1 MAEHRTAL
9 VVSHTHW
16 DREWYLPFQRFRMKL
31 VEMVDTLLDI
41 LDTEPSYKYFTL
53 DGQTVVLED
62 YLEIRPENRERLA
75 KHIRNGRILIGPWY
89 VLPDEFLVSGESLVR
104 NLLLGHLVAKEYGG
118 VMPVGY
124 LPDTF
129 GHPSQIP
136 QIFQGFGLDNAVI
149 YRGVETDSSEFLW
162 ESPDGTSVLAV
173 FLPGGYCNAMS
184 MTSAPQRFLEHVGE
198 LVDKIKAM
206 ATTDTILLMN
216 GCDHLAPRRELEQ
229 IIIQANQRLDNGLK
243 LQQGTLPQYIERVK
257 AANPDLKTLRGE
269 FRRPRPGR
277 VTPGVISSRMY
288 LKLENFRSFTALEKY
303 AEPIAA
309 LSWLLGESYP
319 RAFLWQAWKYLL
331 QNHPHDS
338 ICGCSVDSV
347 HRDMMSRFRWT
358 QEIADELVRRGLDA
372 LASRVDASSTG
383 DNAAFIAF
391 NPLGQPRH
399 DYVNHYINFFEI
411 GQEFHVRNHR
421 GEVVPHQ
428 VINRKRVSM
437 FYNPLVGR
445 VELEGRQ
452 KPCMIAAPK
461 SEVYTIVE
469 QAVSRQWRGE
479 EIELLVLPGPMPPC
493 GFTTYSIVQGP
504 SEPAQTDLRIGDDYL
519 ENDLIKVAVRSD
531 VALDIVD
538 KRTDTVY
545 SHLNL
550 FEDRGDCGDEYT
562 YCPPEEDVVA
572 TSREFQP
579 KIRLVE
585 NGPVRGTFE
594 IETVAL
600 LPKALGED
608 RVCRSQER
616 VGCPMTTRVSLVAG
630 SSRVEVHVELMNL
643 AQDNVLRVLFPTPI
657 RTDWSNALGQFEVVK
672 RPVGL
677 PKEEL
682 ERTPGPDE
690 EVAVNTYPH
699 HAFVDVND
707 GARGLAILS
716 RGLTEYEVMP
726 GTEGVTIA
734 LTLLRSVGWLSRS
747 DLQTRYGHAGPG
759 LPTPD
764 AQCLGTHVFEY
775 AILPHAGTWFTSDV
789 QHEAD
794 RYAAPTV
801 STLVHSE
808 NGSLPGELGFI
819 TVEPSD
825 LVMSAL
831 KKAESEDAL
840 ILRLFNATANTVQA
854 KVRLN
859 YAFKEARLVNLAE
872 DDIESAPLSVDNAD
886 TIKLEMRGYQICS
899 IKFVKH

>member
-1 MAEHRTAL
+1 M
-9 VVSHTHW
+9 
-16 DREWYLPFQRFRMKL
+16 
-31 VEMVDTLLDI
+31 
-41 LDTEPSYKYFTL
+41 
-53 DGQTVVLED
+53 
-62 YLEIRPENRERLA
+62 
-75 KHIRNGRILIGPWY
+75 
-89 VLPDEFLVSGESLVR
+89 
-104 NLLLGHLVAKEYGG
+104 
-118 VMPVGY
+118 
-124 LPDTF
+124 
-129 GHPSQIP
+129 
-136 QIFQGFGLDNAVI
+136 
-149 YRGVETDSSEFLW
+149 
-162 ESPDGTSVLAV
+162 
-173 FLPGGYCNAMS
+173 
-184 MTSAPQRFLEHVGE
+184 
-198 LVDKIKAM
+198 
-206 ATTDTILLMN
+206 
-216 GCDHLAPRRELEQ
+216 
-229 IIIQANQRLDNGLK
+229 
-243 LQQGTLPQYIERVK
+243 
-257 AANPDLKTLRGE
+257 
-269 FRRPRPGR
+269 
-277 VTPGVISSRMY
+277 
-288 LKLENFRSFTALEKY
+288 
-303 AEPIAA
+303 
-309 LSWLLGESYP
+309 
-319 RAFLWQAWKYLL
+319 
-331 QNHPHDS
+331 
-338 ICGCSVDSV
+338 
-347 HRDMMSRFRWT
+347 
-358 QEIADELVRRGLDA
+358 
-372 LASRVDASSTG
+372 
-383 DNAAFIAF
+383 
-391 NPLGQPRH
+391 
-399 DYVNHYINFFEI
+399 
-411 GQEFHVRNHR
+411 RNHR